1 MDFNSFLEQ
10 NRERIE
16 GFEKDPSGLGAF
28 IDELWRVDNLSSK
41 KTLIVILGLFKL
53 LGYSK
58 FVYHEDDEL
67 YVDTGKDL
75 VPFYSPDIEFYD
87 PHRGLPNFS
96 NFDDVKMGLMD
107 ESVIEELPEE
117 WFDYLFDNLE
127 IVEDPGV

>member
-28 IDELWRVDNLSSK
+28 IDEFWHVPGLSEG
-41 KTLIVILGLFKL
+41 KTLVVILGLFKL
-53 LGYSK
+53 LGYNK

-67 YVDTGKDL
+67 YVDIGEDL
-75 VPFYSPDIEFYD
+75 VPFYSPDVDFYG
-87 PHRGLPNFS
+87 PKGNGE
-96 NFDDVKMGLMD
+96 VKAQLMD
-107 ESVIEELPEE
+107 ERVIEKLPEE